1 MFYLRDLFDH
11 TMWAN
16 QTANGRSGRSH
27 SPPPDIPT
35 LTQNLQD
42 ECLQWRLQIFWH
54 HLLDLQALHSLPMQH
69 FNVYASCHMLS
80 VAVIPILKIHLI
92 YDPLFKDILFCIKYY
107 CLLRVYFRCFG
118 HWQGTSSLPCTAM
131 AHTPQVSGGGYS
143 GGDLTDSLAEGNSHE
158 GHCMARWRATNMRL
172 CYCIWKDPVWH
183 NRTPGTSLL

>member
-1 MFYLRDLFDH
+1 MFYLRTFLITPCEQIRQQMEGQEGPTH
-11 TMWAN
+11 
-16 QTANGRSGRSH
+16 
-27 SPPPDIPT
+27 PPDIPT

-107 CLLRVYFRCFG
+107 CILRVYFRCFG

-131 AHTPQVSGGGYS
+131 ALTPQVRERLIPKWMHFTMKIFWEWIV
-143 GGDLTDSLAEGNSHE
+143 DL
-158 GHCMARWRATNMRL
+158 
-172 CYCIWKDPVWH
+172 
-183 NRTPGTSLL
+183 

>member
-1 MFYLRDLFDH
+1 MFYLRDLFNH

-42 ECLQWRLQIFWH
+42 ECLQWRLQIVWH

-80 VAVIPILKIHLI
+80 VALIPILKIHLI

-107 CLLRVYFRCFG
+107 CLLRVYFRDILDTDKGRVAC
-118 HWQGTSSLPCTAM
+118 HAQQWPTPHKSNITQESKTSVTWHKDKCATWIWVGT
-131 AHTPQVSGGGYS
+131 
-143 GGDLTDSLAEGNSHE
+143 
-158 GHCMARWRATNMRL
+158 
-172 CYCIWKDPVWH
+172 
-183 NRTPGTSLL
+183 